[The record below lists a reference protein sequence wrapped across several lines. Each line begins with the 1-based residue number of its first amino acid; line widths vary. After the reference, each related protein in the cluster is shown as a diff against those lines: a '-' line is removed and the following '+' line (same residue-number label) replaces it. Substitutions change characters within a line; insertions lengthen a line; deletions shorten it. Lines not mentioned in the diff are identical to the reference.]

1 MVYENGILKKL
12 EDSDNWPGFERPDFL
27 DDLNQLADNSF
38 ESKTVEGYLASV
50 LIYQQLTEEFIRILI
65 ECSTFYIQLRVFP
78 QEYQNR
84 NLKKKMFGQLIQEL
98 TQSVIDENIRKIV
111 EKSNELN
118 NNRIQ
123 IVHKLAKNDTI
134 NKISE
139 QCINIKSTFDEIWEL
154 FDEIYDNYR
163 VTFNDFRKDIDDLKE
178 LVGVYEDND
187 EVEE

>member
-1 MVYENGILKKL
+1 MAYEDEILKRL
-12 EDSDNWPGFERPDFL
+12 EDPDSWPSFERPDFL
-27 DDLNQLADNSF
+27 DDLNQLADDSF

-84 NLKKKMFGQLIQEL
+84 NLNKKMFGQLIQEL

-118 NNRIQ
+118 NTRIQ
-123 IVHKLAKNDTI
+123 IVHKLTKNDTI
-134 NKISE
+134 NQISE
-139 QCINIKSTFDEIWEL
+139 QCKSIKSTFDDIWEL
-154 FDEIYDNYR
+154 FDEVYDNYR
-163 VTFNDFRKDIDDLKE
+163 VTFKDFRKDIDDLKE
-178 LVGVYEDND
+178 LIGIEEDND
-187 EVEE
+187 EVKE